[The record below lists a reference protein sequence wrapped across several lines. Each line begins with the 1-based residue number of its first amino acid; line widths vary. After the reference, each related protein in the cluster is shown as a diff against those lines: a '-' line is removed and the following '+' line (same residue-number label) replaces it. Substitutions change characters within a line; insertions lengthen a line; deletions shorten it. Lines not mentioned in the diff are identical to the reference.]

1 MMGKRFFAF
10 VFTFTALFGLTFIFL
25 SAVDALPEPTLVT
38 PIPESP
44 SVKETGPSVI
54 PEDPIRVTASKIKLD
69 VTVENRTSTDLD
81 VLNAALLK
89 GAIRYPTSAQLGT
102 KGTVVLLG
110 HSTSLPIVRNQAYK
124 AFNDIQELEEGD
136 TINVYSDTREYRYRV
151 TGVETAN
158 ATVDTISMPQDGT
171 YLKLVTCNTL
181 GAKEDRF
188 IVSAVFVGVYSQS
201 L

>member
-1 MMGKRFFAF
+1 MGKRFFAF

-44 SVKETGPSVI
+44 SVKETGLSVI

-124 AFNDIQELEEGD
+124 AFNDIHGRIQ
-136 TINVYSDTREYRYRV
+136 VARV
-151 TGVETAN
+151 LRDE
-158 ATVDTISMPQDGT
+158 DGGN
-171 YLKLVTCNTL
+171 LL
-181 GAKEDRF
+181 A
-188 IVSAVFVGVYSQS
+188 
-201 L
+201 

>member
-1 MMGKRFFAF
+1 MGKRFFAF

-54 PEDPIRVTASKIKLD
+54 PEDPIRVTASEIKLD

-110 HSTSLPIVRNQAYK
+110 HSTSLLIVRNQAYK
-124 AFNDIQELEEGD
+124 AFNDIQELEVGD
-136 TINVYSDTREYRYRV
+136 TISVYSGTREYRYSV

-158 ATVDTISMPQDGT
+158 ATVDTILMPEDGM

-181 GAKEDRF
+181 GEKEDRF
-188 IVSAVFVGVYSQS
+188 IVSAIFEGVYSQ
-201 L
+201 